1 MLFIV
6 MPIIKTKLKILRT
19 PFSKNSIIKT
29 RYEISEAFYG
39 CVLLVSF
46 FAQNYDQVCSL
57 KQNNLHQ
64 KKCKQAEKYKYA
76 WRSKR
81 RKIITEKKKKNEK
94 EKNRKIQTTA
104 VKILYF
110 YFFFFYKKYCVLLGD
125 EVWKNQIYITAFV
138 ALQFLCVTEYL
149 ERSNDTPITIQICIG
164 LVNNFL

>member
-1 MLFIV
+1 

-19 PFSKNSIIKT
+19 PFSRNSIIKT

-57 KQNNLHQ
+57 KKTIFI
-64 KKCKQAEKYKYA
+64 KKNA
-76 WRSKR
+76 SKLKSINMLDVAKDGR
-81 RKIITEKKKKNEK
+81 QSLKKKRKTKN

-104 VKILYF
+104 VKSLYF

>member
-6 MPIIKTKLKILRT
+6 LPIIKTKLKILRT
-19 PFSKNSIIKT
+19 PFSRNSIIKT

-81 RKIITEKKKKNEK
+81 RKIIIEKKKKNEK
-94 EKNRKIQTTA
+94 RKKQENSNNSS
-104 VKILYF
+104 KKSLLLL
-110 YFFFFYKKYCVLLGD
+110 FFFYKKYCVLLGD

>member
-1 MLFIV
+1 MLDV
-6 MPIIKTKLKILRT
+6 AKDGRQSLKKKRKTK
-19 PFSKNSIIKT
+19 N
-29 RYEISEAFYG
+29 
-39 CVLLVSF
+39 
-46 FAQNYDQVCSL
+46 
-57 KQNNLHQ
+57 
-64 KKCKQAEKYKYA
+64 
-76 WRSKR
+76 
-81 RKIITEKKKKNEK
+81 

-104 VKILYF
+104 VKSLYF